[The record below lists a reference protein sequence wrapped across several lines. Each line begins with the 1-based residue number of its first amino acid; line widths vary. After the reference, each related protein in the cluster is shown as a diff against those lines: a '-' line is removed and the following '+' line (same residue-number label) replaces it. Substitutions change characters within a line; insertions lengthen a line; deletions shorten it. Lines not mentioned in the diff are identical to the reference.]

1 MISSSPTTRRRRRSP
16 SAARWRPS
24 PDRATLDTSCCE
36 VAGLKKSFGSIIVA
50 DDLDLVVAPGEAVGI
65 IGPNGA
71 GKTTLFNLIAGG
83 SDADCRQ
90 HSFRR
95 PRPLEACRRKGAAGP
110 ASAAPTRSRSRSRI
124 SPCSRTCSSARSMA
138 AANRSMRSRNPA
150 ARSSN
155 GSGSSKRAN
164 TLAGSLTLLE
174 RKRLEMAR
182 ALATAP
188 RLLLLDEIAGGLT
201 EGECL
206 ELVATIR
213 DIRQSGVAILWIEHV
228 VHALLAVIDR
238 LVVLNF
244 GRKIAEGIA
253 ERGDATARSASDLYR
268 HRGLTH
274 AAASRPATSRLS
286 TATSRRCTAS
296 TRVSRRAR
304 PSPSSAPTGQG
315 SRPF

>member
-1 MISSSPTTRRRRRSP
+1 M
-16 SAARWRPS
+16 
-24 PDRATLDTSCCE
+24 LE

-83 SDADCRQ
+83 LTPTAGSIRFDGRDLLKLPTQGRCRTGIGRTHQ
-90 HSFRR
+90 IPQPFENLTVFENLLVGAVHGRR
-95 PRPLEACRRKGAAGP
+95 QSEREVTQSCGEILERLGL
-110 ASAAPTRSRSRSRI
+110 I
-124 SPCSRTCSSARSMA
+124 
-138 AANRSMRSRNPA
+138 
-150 ARSSN
+150 
-155 GSGSSKRAN
+155 KRAN

-213 DIRQSGVAILWIEHV
+213 EIRQAGVAILWIEHV
-228 VHALLAVIDR
+228 VQALLSVIDR

-244 GRKIAEGIA
+244 GRKIAEGGPKEVIQLPQVHQIYIGIEA
-253 ERGDATARSASDLYR
+253 
-268 HRGLTH
+268 
-274 AAASRPATSRLS
+274 
-286 TATSRRCTAS
+286 
-296 TRVSRRAR
+296 
-304 PSPSSAPTGQG
+304 
-315 SRPF
+315 

>member
-1 MISSSPTTRRRRRSP
+1 M
-16 SAARWRPS
+16 
-24 PDRATLDTSCCE
+24 LE

-83 SDADCRQ
+83 LTPTAGSIRFDGRDLSKQPPQGRCRAGIGRTHQ
-90 HSFRR
+90 IPQPFENLTVFENLLVGAVHG
-95 PRPLEACRRKGAAGP
+95 RRKSEREVTQSCGEILERLGL
-110 ASAAPTRSRSRSRI
+110 I
-124 SPCSRTCSSARSMA
+124 
-138 AANRSMRSRNPA
+138 
-150 ARSSN
+150 
-155 GSGSSKRAN
+155 KRAN

-213 DIRQSGVAILWIEHV
+213 EIRQAGVAILWIEHV

-244 GRKIAEGIA
+244 GRKIAEGVPKEVIQLPQVRQIYIGIEA
-253 ERGDATARSASDLYR
+253 
-268 HRGLTH
+268 
-274 AAASRPATSRLS
+274 
-286 TATSRRCTAS
+286 
-296 TRVSRRAR
+296 
-304 PSPSSAPTGQG
+304 
-315 SRPF
+315 